1 MEKTEKIILASKSPR
16 RLEILR
22 KHGIEPI
29 VMPADTDE
37 SLPSDIGMEDAVKL
51 LALRKA
57 RACYESLKA
66 RAEYSNCSGQ
76 SDGSERSGNSGQ
88 LEGSD
93 LSEFK
98 DSKIVGSDTIV
109 FTDEILGKPKDRS
122 DAYKMLSAISGTH
135 HYVSTGVAVI
145 DFNTGKEQVC
155 SDVTLVHVAEL
166 SPDEI
171 NAYLDTDEPYD
182 KAGSYAIQG
191 IFGKYIKQIEGDYEN
206 VVGLPFHVLKEMI

>member
-57 RACYESLKA
+57 RACYEGLKA
-66 RAEYSNCSGQ
+66 RAERSDCSGQ
-76 SDGSERSGNSGQ
+76 SDGSERSGNSGES
-88 LEGSD
+88 EGSD
-93 LSEFK
+93 FSEFK

-109 FTDEILGKPKDRS
+109 FTDEILGKPNDRS
-122 DAYKMLSAISGTH
+122 DAYRMLSAISGTH

-166 SPDEI
+166 SPDDI

>member
-88 LEGSD
+88 SEDSD

-109 FTDEILGKPKDRS
+109 FTDEILGKPKDRD
-122 DAYKMLSAISGTH
+122 DAYRMLSAISGTH

>member
-66 RAEYSNCSGQ
+66 RAEHSDCSGQ
-76 SDGSERSGNSGQ
+76 SDGPERSGNSGQ
-88 LEGSD
+88 SEGSD

-109 FTDEILGKPKDRS
+109 FTDEILGKPKDRD
-122 DAYKMLSAISGTH
+122 DAYRMLSAISGTH

>member
-66 RAEYSNCSGQ
+66 RAEYSDCSGQ

-88 LEGSD
+88 SEGSD
-93 LSEFK
+93 YSEFK

-109 FTDEILGKPKDRS
+109 FTDEILGKPKDRD
-122 DAYKMLSAISGTH
+122 DAYRMLSAISGTH

>member
-66 RAEYSNCSGQ
+66 RAERSNCSGQ

-88 LEGSD
+88 SEGSD
-93 LSEFK
+93 YSEFK

-182 KAGSYAIQG
+182 KAGSYAIQ
-191 IFGKYIKQIEGDYEN
+191 
-206 VVGLPFHVLKEMI
+206 

>member
-66 RAEYSNCSGQ
+66 RAEYSDCSGQ

-93 LSEFK
+93 LSEFR

-109 FTDEILGKPKDRS
+109 FTDEILGKPKDRD
-122 DAYKMLSAISGTH
+122 DAYRMLSAISGTH

>member
-109 FTDEILGKPKDRS
+109 FTDEILGKPKDRD
-122 DAYKMLSAISGTH
+122 DAYRMLSAISGTH

>member
-66 RAEYSNCSGQ
+66 RAEHSDCSGQ

-88 LEGSD
+88 SEGSD

-122 DAYKMLSAISGTH
+122 DAYRMLSAISGTH